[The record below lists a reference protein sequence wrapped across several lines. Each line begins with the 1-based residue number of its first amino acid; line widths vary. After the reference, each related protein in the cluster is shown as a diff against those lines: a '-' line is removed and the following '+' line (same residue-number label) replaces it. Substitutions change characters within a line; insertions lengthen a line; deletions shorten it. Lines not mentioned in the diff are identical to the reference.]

1 MQFKNT
7 YNKKIKEY
15 YRKRYYTQRQKECAS
30 SPLLTYVLYVLTAL
44 RACVPLCL
52 CLLRAFLNALR
63 ALIFLRA
70 LCAFTFLRA
79 LRVFIFL
86 RALRTFIFYVLYV
99 SSFFTWLSCL
109 HFLRALRVFIFYL
122 NYIPS
127 VFYVA
132 YMTSFLYVPYV
143 PSLFKGFQIFK
154 MFYVPLPFFIKC
166 GATQNQLQQAGTS
179 KNKAE

>member
-1 MQFKNT
+1 MTENGITHKDKKNVPRVP
-7 YNKKIKEY
+7 Y
-15 YRKRYYTQRQKECAS
+15 
-30 SPLLTYVLYVLTAL
+30 LLTCFTCSLPYVLACLCAFASYVPSLMPYVPSFFYVLYVPSLFYVPYVSSFF
-44 RACVPLCL
+44 CVPYVPS
-52 CLLRAFLNALR
+52 F
-63 ALIFLRA
+63 
-70 LCAFTFLRA
+70 
-79 LRVFIFL
+79 
-86 RALRTFIFYVLYV
+86 FYVLYV

-143 PSLFKGFQIFK
+143 PSLFKGFQIFN